1 MKKVL
6 CFIYNEFADFE
17 IVLVSIAINQAENY
31 KMEFI
36 AYDKSPV
43 KSSCGLTIIP
53 DNSVSE
59 ISQTDDI
66 DGLIFPGGND
76 RIIKPE
82 LIKLVKKLNEE
93 KKMLAA
99 ICGGPEFLAKIGVL
113 NGIKYT
119 TTAPPESYEE
129 KKEEDPFPRETYIED
144 RVVQDGNIIT
154 AQGHAFVDFALTIW
168 DWFNLYD
175 NEKEKEELKIQFS
188 PN

>member
-36 AYDKSPV
+36 AYDNSPV

-53 DNSVSE
+53 DKLVSD

-66 DGLIFPGGND
+66 EGLIIPGGND

-99 ICGGPEFLAKIGVL
+99 ICAGPEFLAKIGVL
-113 NGIKYT
+113 NGVKYT
-119 TTAPPESYEE
+119 ASAPPEEYKE
-129 KKEEDPFPRETYIED
+129 KKEEDPFPREKYIED

-175 NEKEKEELKIQFS
+175 NEKEKKELKIQFS
-188 PN
+188 PK